1 MSVDRTQLFFELTK
15 SSAVSNNQGHNS
27 PLSAEALVRASPHS
41 YQTSTSPQ
49 QPLSSF
55 TRAAGEVSR
64 DLQKTAKLI
73 QDLTQLVKKRG
84 VFDGAST
91 SQAIESITA
100 QVKADVSRLSNQ
112 LDGLQSFVDA
122 KRAEAL
128 RAGAAPGKP
137 RTAVNPP
144 IGANSPSGS
153 VSASSYDVLNSI
165 HGLSHSDM
173 VLASLKQQL
182 LGFSVGLRD
191 VISAR
196 GEGIKQARDRRSAFG
211 RTAAKDLGRPLE
223 LTAPP
228 PPISPPSSTPMHSS
242 RQLPTE
248 MSEKAFIPISGSFQN
263 QNMNQSQRPSIETMG
278 QRFSSSSSSTTTSTA
293 ITTSSAANAFQI
305 VTQQQLDPEVAFVN
319 SRAQDVRHVEAA
331 VTEIATLFGR
341 LATLVA
347 EQGNQIDRIDGDI
360 ESASGQMDLA
370 STQLQ
375 RAYDSAA
382 SNRMLALR
390 IIGVLIA
397 FIFGFVFFVA

>member
-15 SSAVSNNQGHNS
+15 SNNQVVPNTQGHS
-27 PLSAEALVRASPHS
+27 PLSAEALVRAS
-41 YQTSTSPQ
+41 STSLSVASSQP
-49 QPLSSF
+49 PLSSF

-73 QDLTQLVKKRG
+73 QDLTQLVKRRG

-91 SQAIESITA
+91 SQAIESITT

-122 KRAEAL
+122 KRAEAM

-137 RTAVNPP
+137 RTSANPTP
-144 IGANSPSGS
+144 AGSNSTNGTTSS
-153 VSASSYDVLNSI
+153 SSYDVLNSI

-196 GEGIKQARDRRSAFG
+196 GEGLKQARDRRSAFG
-211 RTAAKDLGRPLE
+211 RTASKDLGRPLE
-223 LTAPP
+223 LATPP
-228 PPISPPSSTPMHSS
+228 PPISPTTSISTHTS
-242 RQLPTE
+242 RQAPPETD
-248 MSEKAFIPISGSFQN
+248 SSAFMPIGGSHHQK
-263 QNMNQSQRPSIETMG
+263 PSFETMG
-278 QRFSSSSSSTTTSTA
+278 QRASSSSFTATS
-293 ITTSSAANAFQI
+293 SSAANAFQI
-305 VTQQQLDPEVAFVN
+305 VTQQQLDPEVSFVN

-360 ESASGQMDLA
+360 ESAGGQMDLA

-397 FIFGFVFFVA
+397 FIFGFVFFIA

>member
-15 SSAVSNNQGHNS
+15 SNVVLSNAQGHS
-27 PLSAEALVRASPHS
+27 PLSAEALVRASSSSLSVASSQP
-41 YQTSTSPQ
+41 
-49 QPLSSF
+49 PLSSF

-73 QDLTQLVKKRG
+73 QDLTQLVKRRG

-91 SQAIESITA
+91 SQAIESITT

-122 KRAEAL
+122 KRAEAM

-137 RTAVNPP
+137 KTSANPTSA
-144 IGANSPSGS
+144 GANTTNGTAST
-153 VSASSYDVLNSI
+153 SSYDVLNSI

-196 GEGIKQARDRRSAFG
+196 GEGLKQARDRRSAFG

-228 PPISPPSSTPMHSS
+228 PPISPTTSLSTHMS
-242 RQLPTE
+242 RQAP
-248 MSEKAFIPISGSFQN
+248 SETDSSAFIPIGGSHHHHQK
-263 QNMNQSQRPSIETMG
+263 PSFETMG
-278 QRFSSSSSSTTTSTA
+278 QRTSSLSSTATS
-293 ITTSSAANAFQI
+293 SSAANAFQI

-360 ESASGQMDLA
+360 ESAGGQMDLA

-382 SNRMLALR
+382 SNRLLALR

-397 FIFGFVFFVA
+397 FIFGFVFFIA

>member
-15 SSAVSNNQGHNS
+15 SNQVVFSNTQGHS
-27 PLSAEALVRASPHS
+27 PLSAEALVRAS
-41 YQTSTSPQ
+41 STSLSVVSSQP
-49 QPLSSF
+49 PLSSF

-73 QDLTQLVKKRG
+73 QELTQLVKRRG

-91 SQAIESITA
+91 SQAIESITT

-122 KRAEAL
+122 KRAEAM

-137 RTAVNPP
+137 RTSANPTP
-144 IGANSPSGS
+144 AGSNSSNGTTS
-153 VSASSYDVLNSI
+153 SSSYDVLNSI

-196 GEGIKQARDRRSAFG
+196 GEGLKQARDRRSAFG
-211 RTAAKDLGRPLE
+211 RTASKDLGRPLE
-223 LTAPP
+223 LATPP
-228 PPISPPSSTPMHSS
+228 PPISPTTSISTHTS
-242 RQLPTE
+242 RQAPPETD
-248 MSEKAFIPISGSFQN
+248 SSAFIPIGGSHHQK
-263 QNMNQSQRPSIETMG
+263 PSFETMG
-278 QRFSSSSSSTTTSTA
+278 QRASSSSFTATS
-293 ITTSSAANAFQI
+293 SSAANAFQI

-360 ESASGQMDLA
+360 ESAGGQMDLA

-397 FIFGFVFFVA
+397 FIFGFVFFIA

>member
-1 MSVDRTQLFFELTK
+1 MSVDRTQLFFELVSKTGSQQTSVLTT
-15 SSAVSNNQGHNS
+15 SSSQS
-27 PLSAEALVRASPHS
+27 PLSAEALVRSNTTHSSSPFV
-41 YQTSTSPQ
+41 P
-49 QPLSSF
+49 SSF

-73 QDLTQLVKKRG
+73 QELTQLVKRRG
-84 VFDGAST
+84 VFDGAAT
-91 SQAIESITA
+91 SQAIETITN
-100 QVKADVSRLSNQ
+100 QVKSDVSRLSNQ

-122 KRAEAL
+122 KRDEAI

-137 RTAVNPP
+137 K
-144 IGANSPSGS
+144 ANTITPTTTTGVSISTSGS
-153 VSASSYDVLNSI
+153 STNTSYDVLNSI

-196 GEGIKQARDRRSAFG
+196 GEGLKQARDRRSAFG

-223 LTAPP
+223 LAAPP
-228 PPISPPSSTPMHSS
+228 PLPLTSSIQSKGVVEIVSVPVGSQHYHQNQKPSFETAVQRMPPSSAS
-242 RQLPTE
+242 
-248 MSEKAFIPISGSFQN
+248 
-263 QNMNQSQRPSIETMG
+263 
-278 QRFSSSSSSTTTSTA
+278 
-293 ITTSSAANAFQI
+293 AFQI

-360 ESASGQMDLA
+360 ENAGGQMDLA
-370 STQLQ
+370 SAQLQ
-375 RAYDSAA
+375 RAYDTAA

-397 FIFGFVFFVA
+397 FIFGFVFFVV

>member
-1 MSVDRTQLFFELTK
+1 M
-15 SSAVSNNQGHNS
+15 
-27 PLSAEALVRASPHS
+27 P
-41 YQTSTSPQ
+41 
-49 QPLSSF
+49 SSF

-73 QDLTQLVKKRG
+73 QELTQLVKRRG
-84 VFDGAST
+84 VFDGAAT
-91 SQAIESITA
+91 SQAIETITN
-100 QVKADVSRLSNQ
+100 QVKSDVSRLSNQ

-122 KRAEAL
+122 KRDEAI

-137 RTAVNPP
+137 K
-144 IGANSPSGS
+144 ANTITPTTTTTGVSISTSGS
-153 VSASSYDVLNSI
+153 STNTSYDVLNSI

-196 GEGIKQARDRRSAFG
+196 GEGLKQARDRRSAFG

-223 LTAPP
+223 LAAPP
-228 PPISPPSSTPMHSS
+228 PLPLTSSIQSRYTTPSEGVVETVSVPIGSQHYHQNQKPSFETAVQRMPSS
-242 RQLPTE
+242 
-248 MSEKAFIPISGSFQN
+248 
-263 QNMNQSQRPSIETMG
+263 
-278 QRFSSSSSSTTTSTA
+278 
-293 ITTSSAANAFQI
+293 SASAFQI

-360 ESASGQMDLA
+360 ENAGGQMDLA
-370 STQLQ
+370 SAQLQ
-375 RAYDSAA
+375 RAYDTAA

-397 FIFGFVFFVA
+397 FIFGFVFFVV

>member
-1 MSVDRTQLFFELTK
+1 
-15 SSAVSNNQGHNS
+15 
-27 PLSAEALVRASPHS
+27 
-41 YQTSTSPQ
+41 
-49 QPLSSF
+49 
-55 TRAAGEVSR
+55 
-64 DLQKTAKLI
+64 
-73 QDLTQLVKKRG
+73 
-84 VFDGAST
+84 
-91 SQAIESITA
+91 
-100 QVKADVSRLSNQ
+100 
-112 LDGLQSFVDA
+112 
-122 KRAEAL
+122 
-128 RAGAAPGKP
+128 
-137 RTAVNPP
+137 
-144 IGANSPSGS
+144 
-153 VSASSYDVLNSI
+153 
-165 HGLSHSDM
+165 M

-242 RQLPTE
+242 RQLPSE

-263 QNMNQSQRPSIETMG
+263 QSQRPSIETNG
-278 QRFSSSSSSTTTSTA
+278 QRFSSSSSTTTSTA

>member
-15 SSAVSNNQGHNS
+15 SNNQVVPNTQGHS
-27 PLSAEALVRASPHS
+27 PLSAEALVRAS
-41 YQTSTSPQ
+41 STSLSVASSQP
-49 QPLSSF
+49 PLSSF

-73 QDLTQLVKKRG
+73 QDLTQLVKRRG

-91 SQAIESITA
+91 SQAIESITT

-122 KRAEAL
+122 KRAEAM

-137 RTAVNPP
+137 RTSANPTP
-144 IGANSPSGS
+144 AGSNSTNGTTSS
-153 VSASSYDVLNSI
+153 SSYDVLNSI

-196 GEGIKQARDRRSAFG
+196 GEGLKQARDRRSAFG
-211 RTAAKDLGRPLE
+211 RTASKDLGRPLE
-223 LTAPP
+223 LATPLPQISPTTSILTHTSRQAPP
-228 PPISPPSSTPMHSS
+228 ETDSS
-242 RQLPTE
+242 
-248 MSEKAFIPISGSFQN
+248 AFIPIGGSHHQK
-263 QNMNQSQRPSIETMG
+263 PSFETMG
-278 QRFSSSSSSTTTSTA
+278 QRASSSSFTATS
-293 ITTSSAANAFQI
+293 SSAAHAFQI
-305 VTQQQLDPEVAFVN
+305 VTQQQLDPEVSFVN
-319 SRAQDVRHVEAA
+319 SRAQDVQHVEAA

-360 ESASGQMDLA
+360 ESAGGQMDLA

-397 FIFGFVFFVA
+397 FIFGFVFFIA